1 MHLHGQVVVLGA
13 DVLGQQVDGLGPSVP
28 DADLGPAREQRAESE
43 PGARPPSRTGSQ
55 ERSPARCG
63 WQSGKA
69 LRRHQAEKQEKLEG
83 TGPERG
89 RDRSKVGSEEQWVG
103 HERGAERTARVKDI
117 KPQCCAWGRASE
129 ANPVP
134 TPESPVTRQV

>member
-1 MHLHGQVVVLGA
+1 MHLHGQVVILST

-43 PGARPPSRTGSQ
+43 PGPRPHSQTGSQ

-63 WQSGKA
+63 RRSGKA
-69 LRRHQAEKQEKLEG
+69 LCKRRHQAEKQEKLES

-89 RDRSKVGSEEQWVG
+89 RDRTRWGLKNSGWATREEQ
-103 HERGAERTARVKDI
+103 RGQ
-117 KPQCCAWGRASE
+117 PGRKI
-129 ANPVP
+129 
-134 TPESPVTRQV
+134 